1 VRQSGWCVWVTGLP
15 GSGKSVVSRALHAK
29 LKAKGVDAQI
39 LSSDMLRRVVTPK
52 PSYSVEERDT
62 VYATLVF
69 VAKLL
74 TENGVNVIIDATGNR
89 RRYRDHARK
98 QIPRFME
105 AYLKCPLEVC
115 VQRETRRKEFV
126 YAPRGIYKKAAEGK
140 SATVPGMGAPYEP
153 PLKPE
158 VTVDSEKLNPEQCAQ
173 RILNTLTKTFP
184 T

>member
-1 VRQSGWCVWVTGLP
+1 VKQSGWCVWVTGLP
-15 GSGKSVVSRALHAK
+15 GSGKSVVSHALLGK
-29 LKAKGVDAQI
+29 LKARGVDAQI
-39 LSSDMLRRVVTPK
+39 LSSDMLRKVVTPK
-52 PSYSVEERDT
+52 PSYSPQERDT

-89 RRYRDHARK
+89 RRYRDQARR

-115 VQRETRRKEFV
+115 VRRETVRREYA
-126 YAPRGIYKKAAEGK
+126 YAPKDIYKKAAEGK
-140 SATVPGMGAPYEP
+140 SKTVPGMGAPYEH

-173 RILNTLTKTFP
+173 KILDALAKTFL
-184 T
+184 